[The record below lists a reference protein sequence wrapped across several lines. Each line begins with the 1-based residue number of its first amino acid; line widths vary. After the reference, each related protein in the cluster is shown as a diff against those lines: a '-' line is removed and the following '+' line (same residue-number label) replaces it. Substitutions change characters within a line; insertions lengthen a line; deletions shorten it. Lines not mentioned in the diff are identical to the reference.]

1 MKLLILLGVLLNFY
15 LISSLNFE
23 CDVLNE
29 EMLSKNVINIY
40 IMHSFK
46 VTNSNIYNKNIKTSI
61 TFPVN
66 RESNEL
72 PKIYEHLNGSEPNY
86 SIVFN
91 DSNYV
96 GLFPV
101 TATKM
106 QLISQF
112 AKACGTEEQMER
124 FVIVLIVDEPKYSIL
139 LYGCNVVTGKNVII
153 AMFESK
159 TGRIMVQDLVK
170 IDLNMKQH
178 LFQLVNGDN
187 EGSCLCNSS
196 RQYTAECLKHNFQAT
211 DKATYSVINNMF
223 YIYVA
228 ITFVMIILVYVIH
241 RVTKSSNETHD

>member
-1 MKLLILLGVLLNFY
+1 MKLLILLGVLLNFN

-23 CDVLNE
+23 CDVLDK

-40 IMHSFK
+40 TMHSFK
-46 VTNSNIYNKNIKTSI
+46 VTNSNIYDKNINTSI
-61 TFPVN
+61 MFPVN
-66 RESNEL
+66 RTSYEL

-101 TATKM
+101 NATKM
-106 QLISQF
+106 QLSSQF
-112 AKACGTEEQMER
+112 AEACGTEEQMER
-124 FVIVLIVDEPKYSIL
+124 FVIVLIVDEPTYSIL

-159 TGRIMVQDLVK
+159 TSRIMIQDLIK
-170 IDLNMKQH
+170 IDLNLKKN
-178 LFQLVNGDN
+178 LFQLVHGDN
-187 EGSCLCNSS
+187 KGSCLCHSS

-223 YIYVA
+223 YVYVA
-228 ITFVMIILVYVIH
+228 ITFVMVILVYVIH
-241 RVTKSSNETHD
+241 RVTESSDEIYD